1 MYYNPFKRD
10 YNLGVRER
18 MVRSMCGLYSCLR
31 SCSINAGCRED
42 FCHSRWHEGE
52 ASGDPESEPLLKFHE
67 SPGGLPH
74 RTPVG
79 ASLPQHLAPIPCG
92 PCSARFRVLWPYRL
106 FPNEDSVPK
115 TCALLPDASPLS
127 PSLWSPSEPAGGA
140 LGMDSPV
147 LTHPLCPSPESLRPL
162 GGWGGGCQCPP
173 FLPLLGI
180 TR

>member
-1 MYYNPFKRD
+1 MFAVICSRNHRKPVYYNPFKRD

-18 MVRSMCGLYSCLR
+18 TVRSMRGLYSCLR

-127 PSLWSPSEPAGGA
+127 PSLWSPSEPCSRRGFGNGLAHP
-140 LGMDSPV
+140 DSSSV
-147 LTHPLCPSPESLRPL
+147 PEP
-162 GGWGGGCQCPP
+162 
-173 FLPLLGI
+173 
-180 TR
+180 